1 MPKRAKGLTVKA
13 VETLG
18 KGYHADGG
26 GLYLQVTSKGGRSWI
41 FRYQCGGKRRDMG
54 LGPLYLV
61 GLAEARRLA
70 LDCRRCLFEGIDPL
84 ERKRARARTAA
95 VDAAKTITFKEAAE
109 QYIAAHQASWR
120 AQQHLARWRQTM
132 RDFAYPVLGDLPV
145 QAIDVALIM
154 KVLEPIW
161 SKMPETASRIRGRIE
176 TILDWA
182 TVRQYRAGDN
192 PARWRGHLDKL
203 LPKVSKVSNVQH
215 HAALPYAEIGA
226 FMSALRERDTITAR
240 ALEFAILTASR
251 PGEALGTRWSEI
263 NMAERLWI
271 IPAARMKAN
280 REHRVPLSD
289 AAMAVVEKMAA
300 VRHSDLVFTSRVN
313 GSPLSHTALSKQ
325 PPALGYQVTPHGF
338 RSTFRDWCAERTN
351 FPNEVAEMALAHAVG
366 DKVEAAYRR
375 GDLFEK
381 RRQLADA
388 WARFCDTP
396 IPKGEVVPLA
406 RKSIAFPSRRIG

>member
-1 MPKRAKGLTVKA
+1 MPKRAKGLTVKS

-26 GLYLQVTSKGGRSWI
+26 GLYLQVAGNDGRSWI
-41 FRYQCGGKRRDMG
+41 FRYQRDGKRRDMG
-54 LGPLYLV
+54 LGPVYLV

-84 ERKRARARTAA
+84 ERKRAQTTAAA

-109 QYIAAHQASWR
+109 QYIASHQASWR
-120 AQQHLARWRQTM
+120 AKQHLVRWHQTL
-132 RDFAYPVLGDLPV
+132 RDFVYPVLGTLPV
-145 QAIDVALIM
+145 QAIDVALVM

-161 SKMPETASRIRGRIE
+161 AKMPETASRIRGRIE
-176 TILDWA
+176 SILDWA

-203 LPKVSKVSNVQH
+203 LPKVSKFSRVKH
-215 HAALPYAEIGA
+215 HTAMPYAEIGA
-226 FMSALRERDTITAR
+226 FMAQLRQRDTVTAR
-240 ALEFAILTASR
+240 ALEFAILTAAR
-251 PGEALGTRWSEI
+251 PGEAIGARWSEI
-263 NMAERLWI
+263 NMAECLWT
-271 IPAARMKAN
+271 IPPTRMKAH

-289 AAMAVVEKMAA
+289 AAMAIIDRMAS
-300 VRHSDLVFTSRVN
+300 VKYSDYVFPGRGN
-313 GSPLSHTALSKQ
+313 GRSVSHTAFSDQLEAMGH
-325 PPALGYQVTPHGF
+325 PVTAHGF

-381 RRQLADA
+381 RRQLANA
-388 WARFCDTP
+388 WARFCTSP
-396 IPKGEVVPLA
+396 SVAAEVVVPLHVA
-406 RKSIAFPSRRIG
+406 R